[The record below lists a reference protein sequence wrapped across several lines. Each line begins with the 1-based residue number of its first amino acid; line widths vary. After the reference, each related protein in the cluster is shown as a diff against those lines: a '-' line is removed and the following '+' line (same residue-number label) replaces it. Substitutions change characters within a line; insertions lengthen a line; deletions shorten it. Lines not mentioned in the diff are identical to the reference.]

1 MSQFYEHYRKSS
13 IGLALIDSLDELI
26 QSGHINPQLA
36 MRVLAQFDMS
46 IAEALSTRVRNRAN
60 FKILLACVLPPAIS
74 QAHLDN
80 YRSLDDVWTFVLS
93 NPTFRFEHESV
104 TAEKVKIVACK
115 ARVPGEA

>member
-1 MSQFYEHYRKSS
+1 MSQYYEHYRKSS

-46 IAEALSTRVRNRAN
+46 IAEALSTRVRNRVNVRAR
-60 FKILLACVLPPAIS
+60 
-74 QAHLDN
+74 LDN
-80 YRSLDDVWTFVLS
+80 YNSLDDVWTFVLS
-93 NPTFRFEHESV
+93 NPTFRFEHDNV

-115 ARVPGEA
+115 ARVPGES

>member
-1 MSQFYEHYRKSS
+1 MSQYYEHYRKSS

-46 IAEALSTRVRNRAN
+46 IAEALSTRVRNRVQ
-60 FKILLACVLPPAIS
+60 FK
-74 QAHLDN
+74 AHLDN

-93 NPTFRFEHESV
+93 NPAFRFEQDSV

-115 ARVPGEA
+115 ARVPGES

>member
-1 MSQFYEHYRKSS
+1 MAQYYEHYRKSS

-36 MRVLAQFDMS
+36 MRVLAQFDTS

-60 FKILLACVLPPAIS
+60 FK
-74 QAHLDN
+74 AHLDN

-93 NPTFRFEHESV
+93 NPTFRFEQETV
-104 TAEKVKIVACK
+104 KADKVKIVACK

>member
-1 MSQFYEHYRKSS
+1 MSQYYEHYRKSS

-46 IAEALSTRVRNRAN
+46 IADALSSRVRNRAN
-60 FKILLACVLPPAIS
+60 FR
-74 QAHLDN
+74 AHLDN

-104 TAEKVKIVACK
+104 TADKVKIVACK